1 MFKNKILIII
11 LFVSLFVFFVNLLL
25 ENVKVVNDIEDIGKG
40 SDIEIIKRIEDK
52 ISNKWGVI

>member
-1 MFKNKILIII
+1 MFKNKILVII